1 MRQLKSSKQS
11 PTPTKY
17 YPMLI
22 SVGTM
27 MLQVTRTA
35 AVQALAVAVS
45 VGSQISSKRSS
56 VAVAVAGPCRV
67 HVVDKTRRLLPILI
81 LKTPFSVAKRR
92 LTLKLLCAV
101 TVATVQRWN
110 QVRIRKHVRHVVGPA
125 KFPVPWILS
134 WVE

>member
-1 MRQLKSSKQS
+1 MNNKWHKITIRSWVVNVTPQHRRSKRPTAKRPGNCTRIITLLLRQLKSSKQS

-35 AVQALAVAVS
+35 AVQALAVAGS
-45 VGSQISSKRSS
+45 VGSQLSSNRSS

-67 HVVDKTRRLLPILI
+67 HVVDKT
-81 LKTPFSVAKRR
+81 
-92 LTLKLLCAV
+92 
-101 TVATVQRWN
+101 
-110 QVRIRKHVRHVVGPA
+110 H
-125 KFPVPWILS
+125 
-134 WVE
+134 